1 MADTQYTSLNL
12 TTSAA
17 VYLANKFTSEGWE
30 IHWQAT
36 NVSSG
41 INTQGTVTLVPEFPD
56 EPSNLVLPKT
66 GLTRTQHEVIIPAF
80 TVQLSSEPAEQ
91 SRAGLGEDVFESQAR
106 ILIDG
111 YVVDQAQHLA
121 FATMFR
127 NWFRKDTYFP
137 VYDFDTSPTS
147 PALIDEFVQF
157 EDRFLNRFEVVNV
170 PRPVRYYLNLEVDIS
185 YFE

>member
-1 MADTQYTSLNL
+1 MDTQYTSLNL

-17 VYLANKFTSEGWE
+17 VYIANKFTETGWA

-36 NVSSG
+36 NITSG
-41 INTQGTVTLVPEFPD
+41 VATNGTVTLVPEFPD
-56 EPSNLVLPKT
+56 EPSNLILPVS
-66 GLTRTQHEVIIPAF
+66 GVAFTQHEVTIPAF
-80 TVQLSSEPAEQ
+80 TVQLSSEPVEED
-91 SRAGLGEDVFESQAR
+91 RVGLGDATFESRAR

-121 FATMFR
+121 FATLFR
-127 NWFRKDTYFP
+127 NWFRKDTWFS
-137 VYDFDTSPTS
+137 VFDFETNPTS
-147 PALIDEFVQF
+147 PPLIDEFVQIN
-157 EDRFLNRFEVVNV
+157 DRFLNRLEVVNV